1 MHCHIII
8 IIIIIQNM
16 KRVTTSPS
24 KSLNRYVK
32 ERQCEKYTANEKGE
46 CGMYTLGVKSIVPY
60 LSYPASQPWSLSIQ
74 WSELRPSPYVLFPQP
89 PPPSQLSPLMYVSIV
104 FTNQGP
110 YWEADSSSGNQ
121 EIITIP
127 WNPKVHCRVHKN
139 PQSD

>member
-60 LSYPASQPWSLSIQ
+60 LSYPASQP
-74 WSELRPSPYVLFPQP
+74 
-89 PPPSQLSPLMYVSIV
+89 
-104 FTNQGP
+104 
-110 YWEADSSSGNQ
+110 
-121 EIITIP
+121 
-127 WNPKVHCRVHKN
+127 
-139 PQSD
+139 